1 MLKVLTENLGWPTF
15 FESIDTKRFFFH
27 FLTKQKDDSLLELC
41 WKVVMRKLSFRHHFS
56 IKTLTSF
63 LKAPTNWKWW
73 SNNDF
78 FHKKFETLRKDHLVW
93 LMKKFCYTHYSLY
106 QKSFTHVF
114 IQLTKLRVLLHI
126 LLRTEH
132 VKKFWNIIVIVVD
145 FDYDISKFL
154 NKTPPLDR

>member
-1 MLKVLTENLGWPTF
+1 MKYQGPEKQHLMIVTYCNRKFRMTHIFWLDQYKKGF
-15 FESIDTKRFFFH
+15 SFI

-78 FHKKFETLRKDHLVW
+78 FTRSLKPWGGIIWFHKW
-93 LMKKFCYTHYSLY
+93 
-106 QKSFTHVF
+106 KSFATHTKS
-114 IQLTKLRVLLHI
+114 QL
-126 LLRTEH
+126 
-132 VKKFWNIIVIVVD
+132 
-145 FDYDISKFL
+145 ISKRPFVFFKSLKKTMKYFKDFFL
-154 NKTPPLDR
+154 SL